1 MRPVYI
7 CWRRR
12 YVIWGRK
19 AAQGNKHILV
29 SPGRSRFSLLCPH
42 LLPPSH
48 PQTVPP
54 AIPYHQRYSHCG
66 WDWRTRIGRVGRAV
80 YKMGRQCLCCWI
92 TSISMYL
99 QEDYL
104 WGWRLSP
111 AGRWGQDLP
120 SKQTFQKRWQST
132 RDTRLYSRLFRISCT
147 SSLTHHL
154 HPHLPSLWPF
164 SSPEKEPAEVKS
176 TPAGPKVKAV
186 GGLLLKSLPR

>member
-19 AAQGNKHILV
+19 AAQGNKRILV
-29 SPGRSRFSLLCPH
+29 SPGRSRFSLLCLH
-42 LLPPSH
+42 LLPPIPSSNCPLCH
-48 PQTVPP
+48 PLPP
-54 AIPYHQRYSHCG
+54 EVQPL
-66 WDWRTRIGRVGRAV
+66 W
-80 YKMGRQCLCCWI
+80 MGLEDTEWQSWACCIQNRQCLCCWI

-111 AGRWGQDLP
+111 AGRWGQDPP

-132 RDTRLYSRLFRISCT
+132 RDMWLYSRLFRISCT

-154 HPHLPSLWPF
+154 HPRLSSLWLF